1 MKRRRP
7 FLADWRQVRAWEHE
21 QRTQLRKR
29 HALWLHGWCI
39 GLLVLGAMWAT
50 SHVLMLVGLDSL
62 AWRYLITLGAG
73 YLAFLA
79 VLRVWA
85 GILVGEEPDAPDPGD
100 AADIGSEV
108 ADAALEGLANRVP
121 ASDVPLASGGGGD
134 FGGGGAQAD
143 FGEVADAGSSLV
155 GDVAGGALEAAG
167 SADEGAVVVVPV
179 VAVFV
184 IGCLVVFG
192 FGSLLLTYFGWEVLT
207 TAAVEIAFS
216 YVSAR
221 TAVRVVR
228 EGWLMAAVRL
238 TWKPLLGALVCAV
251 ALGAMLDYFVPQ
263 ARSLPHAVKLIRGS

>member
-7 FLADWRQVRAWEHE
+7 FLADWRQVRAWESE
-21 QRTQLRKR
+21 QRLQLRER

-39 GLLVLGAMWAT
+39 GLLVLAAMWAT
-50 SHVLMLVGLDSL
+50 SYGLMLMGSDSL
-62 AWRYLITLGAG
+62 AWRYLVTLGAG
-73 YLAFLA
+73 YLVFLL

-85 GILVGEEPDAPDPGD
+85 GMLVGEEPDADPGD
-100 AADIGSEV
+100 AADLAADA
-108 ADAALEGLANRVP
+108 ADAALDGLARSP
-121 ASDVPLASGGGGD
+121 ADVPMASGGGGD
-134 FGGGGAQAD
+134 FGGGGADAG
-143 FGEVADAGSSLV
+143 FGEVADGGSLG

-167 SADEGAVVVVPV
+167 SADEGAIVVVPV

-192 FGSLLLTYFGWEVLT
+192 FGSLMLAYFGWEVLT

-238 TWKPLLGALVCAV
+238 TWKPLLGALACAV
-251 ALGAMLDYFVPQ
+251 ALGAALDTFVPQ
-263 ARSLPHAVKLIRGS
+263 ARSLPHAIELLRGR

>member
-1 MKRRRP
+1 MRN
-7 FLADWRQVRAWEHE
+7 LSNWRSVRIWE
-21 QRTQLRKR
+21 QQLRSDLRKR
-29 HALWLHGWCI
+29 HTLWLHGWCI

-50 SHVLMLVGLDSL
+50 SHGLMLLGSDSL
-62 AWRYLITLGAG
+62 AWRYLVTLGAG
-73 YLAFLA
+73 YLVFLA

-85 GILVGEEPDAPDPGD
+85 GMLVGEEPDADPGD
-100 AADIGSEV
+100 AADLALDA
-108 ADAALEGLANRVP
+108 ADAALDGLAGRVP
-121 ASDVPLASGGGGD
+121 ADTPLPSGGGGD
-134 FGGGGAQAD
+134 FGGAGADAS
-143 FGEVADAGSSLV
+143 FGEAADAGSLV

-167 SADEGAVVVVPV
+167 SADEGAVVVIPV

-192 FGSLLLTYFGWEVLT
+192 FGSLMLTYFGWEVLT

-251 ALGAMLDYFVPQ
+251 ALGAALDTFVPQ
-263 ARSLPHAVKLIRGS
+263 ARSLPHALKLISGP

>member
-21 QRTQLRKR
+21 QRTRLRKR

-39 GLLVLGAMWAT
+39 GLLVLGTMWAT
-50 SHVLMLVGLDSL
+50 SHALMLLGSESL
-62 AWRYLITLGAG
+62 AWRYLVTLGAG

-85 GILVGEEPDAPDPGD
+85 GLLVGEEPDVDPGD
-100 AADIGSEV
+100 AADLASEA
-108 ADAALEGLANRVP
+108 ADAAVEALADRVP
-121 ASDVPLASGGGGD
+121 MPDVPLRSGGGGD

-143 FGEVADAGSSLV
+143 FGEVADAGSLV

-184 IGCLVVFG
+184 IGCLVLFG

-228 EGWLMAAVRL
+228 EGWLAAAVRL

-251 ALGAMLDYFVPQ
+251 ALGAMLDTFVPQ
-263 ARSLPHAVKLIRGS
+263 ARSLPHAVQLIRGR